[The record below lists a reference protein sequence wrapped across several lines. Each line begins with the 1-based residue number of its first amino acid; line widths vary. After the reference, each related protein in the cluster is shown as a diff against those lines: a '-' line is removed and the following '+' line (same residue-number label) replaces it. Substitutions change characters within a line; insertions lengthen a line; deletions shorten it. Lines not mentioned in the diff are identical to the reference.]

1 MTYHHKI
8 ALDTRT
14 LKWESINRVGRG
26 LLWYIF
32 IWIIVS
38 LLIIKCNYVS
48 DKFITLNQHQS
59 QNFAYEMPTTCYNLR
74 YSYDIMSQHLNQI
87 CIYSPH
93 ITYKNSHYLFHTL
106 LKFQIILR
114 AWLSKP
120 IQISYEEQNNI
131 PNHSLSMSS
140 PLQILNKYILK

>member
-1 MTYHHKI
+1 
-8 ALDTRT
+8 
-14 LKWESINRVGRG
+14 
-26 LLWYIF
+26 
-32 IWIIVS
+32 
-38 LLIIKCNYVS
+38 
-48 DKFITLNQHQS
+48 
-59 QNFAYEMPTTCYNLR
+59 MPTTCYNLQH
-74 YSYDIMSQHLNQI
+74 SYDIMSQHLNQI

-93 ITYKNSHYLFHTL
+93 ISYKNSHYLFHTL